1 MAWAR
6 SNLGLAQ
13 SILFGLSLVFAFL
26 LYVLKPY
33 RKWRVQRGDAEAK
46 RLQVFALMMSD
57 RGTVTGGDPLL
68 LPLQLECFL
77 RDLFFDQRAFFAR
90 RGWQQRLT
98 VFTWRVVGFI
108 ALLLVLA
115 SVTPQLLRL
124 EAVGLLLPE
133 AVQRF
138 IAGLPL
144 GERHYALAGLIG
156 GALQGLLAALT
167 VMSPAERN
175 AAKYKDMRKLLD
187 KYTKRER
194 VEAVRSAAALDDHAA
209 EGREWLVLQEV
220 LSEMVPR
227 RLAQLHKTTP

>member
-1 MAWAR
+1 M
-6 SNLGLAQ
+6 
-13 SILFGLSLVFAFL
+13 
-26 LYVLKPY
+26 
-33 RKWRVQRGDAEAK
+33 
-46 RLQVFALMMSD
+46 
-57 RGTVTGGDPLL
+57 
-68 LPLQLECFL
+68 
-77 RDLFFDQRAFFAR
+77 
-90 RGWQQRLT
+90 
-98 VFTWRVVGFI
+98 FTWRVVGFI

-187 KYTKRER
+187 KYTADGSKPYAGGAGRR
-194 VEAVRSAAALDDHAA
+194 AAAAARPDDHAA